1 MYVAVEA
8 YLDGKISCEAAVS
21 KLQGSELP
29 ADKLAGIMRQLSDY
43 GDKGRYSLICKECKL
58 FGVY

>member
-1 MYVAVEA
+1 MTVEA

-21 KLQGSELP
+21 KMKSSALP

-43 GDKGRYSLICKECKL
+43 GDKDRYSLICKECKL